1 MANLAFS
8 GEKVSQDE
16 VKKALMA
23 ILAEDWPEA
32 FTVDFWSDGGGTV
45 VRAIVECHDT
55 DDHLDKSL
63 TDKLPLKFMGW
74 RLVIL
79 KVPIGHVGVFYS

>member
-8 GEKVSQDE
+8 GEKASQKE
-16 VKKALMA
+16 ARKELMS
-23 ILAEDWPEA
+23 ILADNWTGA
-32 FTVDFWSDGGGTV
+32 FTVDFHSDDGGLHMQ
-45 VRAIVECHDT
+45 AIVECSDT
-55 DDHLDKSL
+55 NDMLDKAF

-79 KVPIGHVGVFYS
+79 KVPIGHVRVFYP

>member
-8 GEKVSQDE
+8 GQKASQDE
-16 VKKALMA
+16 VKKVIMS
-23 ILAEDWPEA
+23 ILADSWPEA

-45 VRAIVECHDT
+45 VRAVVECHDT
-55 DDHLDKSL
+55 DDPLDKSL
-63 TDKLPLKFMGW
+63 TDKLPLRFMGW

-79 KVPIGHVGVFYS
+79 KVPIGHVAVFYS

>member
-16 VKKALMA
+16 VKKAWMA

-32 FTVDFWSDGGGTV
+32 FTVDFQSDGGGSV
-45 VRAIVECHDT
+45 VRPIGECHNT

-63 TDKLPLKFMGW
+63 TDELPLKVMGW

-79 KVPIGHVGVFYS
+79 KVPIGHVRVFYS